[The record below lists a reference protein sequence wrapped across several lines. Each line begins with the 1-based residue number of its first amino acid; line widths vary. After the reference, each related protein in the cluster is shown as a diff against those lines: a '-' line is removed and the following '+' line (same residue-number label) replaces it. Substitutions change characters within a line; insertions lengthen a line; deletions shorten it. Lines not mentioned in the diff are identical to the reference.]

1 VPRYGNRGTV
11 IVVSRAFDIKKRN
24 IKVSLSF
31 KHLTAILTS
40 VTCLATA
47 STAFAA
53 AGTASGP
60 SALALAA
67 VVAEHSSV
75 LGAFDRRA
83 VRSMFSGKDNLV
95 IARTQKITVAVDAVV
110 CKMSNVDI
118 TARSCVLTVKGHDRT
133 VTGRDANEIFGT
145 LALAG
150 VQSEG
155 AAGSI
160 IASVKNLQCT
170 LDPTVIKQKAGGG
183 ADCKFDTGS

>member
-1 VPRYGNRGTV
+1 MKTTV
-11 IVVSRAFDIKKRN
+11 SSSVRRSA
-24 IKVSLSF
+24 
-31 KHLTAILTS
+31 AILIS
-40 VTCLATA
+40 VTCLTSA

-53 AGTASGP
+53 SATASGP

-67 VVAEHSSV
+67 VVADHSSV

-83 VRSMFSGKDNLV
+83 VSGMLNGKVDFV
-95 IARTQKITVAVDAVV
+95 IRRTQKITVAVDGVV

-118 TARSCVLTVKGHDRT
+118 TARSCVLTVKGRDRT

-150 VQSEG
+150 VQTEG

-160 IASVKNLQCT
+160 VASIMHLECT
-170 LDPTVIKQKAGGG
+170 LDPAVIRQKAGGG
-183 ADCKFDTGS
+183 AECKFDTGS